1 MLLTI
6 QSPMLIPLASCEVRS
21 ITPDDLKTILTTLVE
36 AVLLE
41 GWYLIASSRL
51 YRVAEGVQ
59 NTQLCCRVLQK
70 VLGSYNWVGPW
81 YIFYFL
87 GGCWFGGGFL
97 ISSLVICFCDG
108 VALLVVVVFRV
119 RAS

>member
-1 MLLTI
+1 MR
-6 QSPMLIPLASCEVRS
+6 P
-21 ITPDDLKTILTTLVE
+21 
-36 AVLLE
+36 VLLL
-41 GWYLIASSRL
+41 GGFGPL
-51 YRVAEGVQ
+51 RVAYLAEKPRNHTVPHMH
-59 NTQLCCRVLQK
+59 
-70 VLGSYNWVGPW
+70 WVGPW

-97 ISSLVICFCDG
+97 IMMSSLVICFCDG